1 MADDIAFELS
11 HERRLIIITYPEHAG
26 TSAIRKL
33 ISIADEGVMP
43 EGFNAL
49 LDFSATRSI
58 DFPVEAMI
66 ELSMVRRRH
75 LPYRPNEVR
84 KTAYLRARPALRD
97 VLDAWE
103 SFFYEDPPALIFRH
117 FDDREAALEWLTER

>member
-1 MADDIAFELS
+1 MADDIAFELFD
-11 HERRLIIITYPEHAG
+11 ERRLIIITYPERANS
-26 TSAIRKL
+26 SAIRKL
-33 ISIADEGVMP
+33 MTLADEGAIP
-43 EGFNAL
+43 RGFNAL
-49 LDFSATRSI
+49 LDFSATLSL

>member
-1 MADDIAFELS
+1 MGDDIAFELS
-11 HERRLIIITYPEHAG
+11 QERRLIILTYPEHAD
-26 TSAIRKL
+26 TDAIRKL
-33 ISIADEGVMP
+33 ITLATEGVMP
-43 EGFNAL
+43 SGFNAL
-49 LDFSATRSI
+49 LDFSSTLSI

-75 LPYRPNEVR
+75 LPYRPSEVR
-84 KTAYLRARPALRD
+84 KTAYLGARPALRD

-117 FDDREAALEWLTER
+117 FDDREAALDWLTEP